1 MAFIDEC
8 TAFWKVW
15 HGGNILSKE
24 KQEDKEMYSLD
35 EVKKVDPEIAQAIV
49 DEQERQNS
57 HIELIASENWV
68 SKAVMA
74 AMGSPLTNKYAEGYP
89 GKRYYGG
96 CQCVDV
102 AEELARERAKELF
115 GCEYANV
122 QPHSGAQANLAVQ
135 FAICKP
141 GDTIMGMNLDHGG
154 HLTHGSPAN
163 ISGTYFNIVPYGVND
178 EGFIDYDK
186 LREIALE
193 SKPKMIIAGAS
204 AYARTIDF
212 KKFREVADEVGA
224 VLMVDMAHIAGL
236 VAAGL
241 HPSPIPYADVTTT
254 TTHKT
259 LRGPRGGLIL
269 SSQEMADKYN
279 FNKAVFPG
287 IQGGPLMHVIA
298 AKAVCFKEALSD
310 DFKKYQQGIVDN
322 AQALCKGLMDRGIK
336 IVSGGTD
343 NHLMLMDLT
352 PFELTGKAVEKLL
365 DDAHITA
372 NKNTIPNDPKSPFVT
387 SGIRL
392 GTPAITSRGM
402 NTEDMDRIAEAIA
415 LVVKGGEEKV
425 PEARA
430 IVQELTDKYPL
441 S

>member
-1 MAFIDEC
+1 
-8 TAFWKVW
+8 
-15 HGGNILSKE
+15 
-24 KQEDKEMYSLD
+24 MYSLE
-35 EVKKVDPEIAQAIV
+35 EVRREDPEIAAAI
-49 DEQERQNS
+49 EQEMARQND

-102 AEELARERAKELF
+102 VETLAIERAKKLF
-115 GCEYANV
+115 GCTYANV
-122 QPHSGAQANLAVQ
+122 QLHSGAQANLAVEY
-135 FAICKP
+135 AVLKP
-141 GDTIMGMNLDHGG
+141 GDTLMGMNLSQGG

-163 ISGTYFNIVPYGVND
+163 ISGAYFNIVAYGVD
-178 EGFIDYDK
+178 ENGFIDYDE
-186 LREIALE
+186 LMRIAME

-212 KKFREVADEVGA
+212 KKFREVADACGA
-224 VLMVDMAHIAGL
+224 VLMADIAHIAGL

-241 HPSPIPYADVTTT
+241 HPSPFPWCDIVTT

-269 SSQEMADKYN
+269 ASQEAADK
-279 FNKAVFPG
+279 FKLNKAVFPG
-287 IQGGPLMHVIA
+287 IQGGPLEHVIA
-298 AKAVCFKEALSD
+298 AKAVCFKEALDPS
-310 DFKKYQQGIVDN
+310 FKVYAQSIIDN
-322 AQALCKGLMDRGIK
+322 AKALADGLMKRDVD

-343 NHLMLMDLT
+343 NHLMLVDLT
-352 PFELTGKAVEKLL
+352 RDDLTGKEVEKWL
-365 DDAHITA
+365 DEAHITA
-372 NKNTIPNDPKSPFVT
+372 NKNTIPNEQRSPFVT

-392 GTPAITSRGM
+392 GTPAVTTRGM

-415 LVVKGGEEKV
+415 LVIKEKEEGIGK
-425 PEARA
+425 AKA
-430 IVQELTDKYPL
+430 IVAELTAKYPL
-441 S
+441 VM